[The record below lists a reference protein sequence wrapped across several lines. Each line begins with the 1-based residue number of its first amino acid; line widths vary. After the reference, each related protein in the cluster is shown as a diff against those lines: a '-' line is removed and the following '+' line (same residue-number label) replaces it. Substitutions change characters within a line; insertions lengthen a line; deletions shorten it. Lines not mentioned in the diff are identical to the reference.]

1 LSNLNKHKTS
11 LIFNGEDFRL
21 KGGDKFMLKY
31 DQLVTCGFEEL
42 EKSVVFDS
50 GKTQNVDY
58 ECGEE
63 QDVP

>member
-1 LSNLNKHKTS
+1 
-11 LIFNGEDFRL
+11 
-21 KGGDKFMLKY
+21 MLKY

-58 ECGEE
+58 ECGKE
-63 QDVP
+63 QDVS